1 MSKML
6 NIINK
11 DILTVEKGI
20 IVQQVNAI
28 GKTGAGLSGAIN
40 AKYPLVKTQYLSY
53 FSYPL
58 KAAYEDGLPLG
69 TVLFAHVTRL
79 LTVASIVGQYE
90 VGTYK
95 VQTDFGALEKGL
107 KEVAEHSK
115 LLDLPVFIP
124 YYMSSSLAGGST
136 QQTKQETW
144 AKVSELIMSILPEAT
159 ICKLG

>member
-1 MSKML
+1 MTKL

-40 AKYPLVKTQYLSY
+40 AKYPQVKEHYLEEFKY
-53 FSYPL
+53 
-58 KAAYEDGLPLG
+58 GLPLG
-69 TVLFAHVTRL
+69 KVLYTNVGSML
-79 LTVASIVGQYE
+79 WVLSIVGQQN

-95 VQTDFGALEKGL
+95 VQTNFSALRQGL
-107 KEVAEHSK
+107 NKVAQFAKEAEV
-115 LLDLPVFIP
+115 DTFIP
-124 YYMSSSLAGGST
+124 YLLGSSLAGGPT

-144 AKVSELIMSILPEAT
+144 NKVSSIIWEEIPDAI
-159 ICKLG
+159 ICRKV

>member
-1 MSKML
+1 MTKL

-69 TVLFAHVTRL
+69 TVLFANVIPRL

-90 VGTYK
+90 IGTYK

-107 KEVAEHSK
+107 KEIAEHSK

-124 YYMSSSLAGGST
+124 YYMS
-136 QQTKQETW
+136 
-144 AKVSELIMSILPEAT
+144 
-159 ICKLG
+159 

>member
-1 MSKML
+1 ML

-40 AKYPLVKTQYLSY
+40 AKYPEVKKHYLTT
-53 FSYPL
+53 
-58 KAAYEDGLPLG
+58 YEDNKLVLG
-69 TVLFAHVTRL
+69 KVLFTTITPWLHF
-79 LTVASIVGQYE
+79 VASIVGQYE

-124 YYMSSSLAGGST
+124 YYMSSSLAGGPT